1 MLINIHDSH
10 LEKVGFLDSESP
22 GAPGFFNDVE
32 HHYLAEGAST
42 FTFSVNNKG
51 LVHFSYERY
60 LENQIRNNI
69 DFDGT
74 PIILQFKNKSE

>member
-1 MLINIHDSH
+1 MRSRI
-10 LEKVGFLDSESP
+10 
-22 GAPGFFNDVE
+22 
-32 HHYLAEGAST
+32 ST
-42 FTFSVNNKG
+42 LSVFGRRIKGRYPRMREQWKRGLFSVNNKG
-51 LVHFSYERY
+51 LVHFSYDRY

>member
-1 MLINIHDSH
+1 MEGELFIMLINIHDSH

-42 FTFSVNNKG
+42 FTFSVG
-51 LVHFSYERY
+51 SR
-60 LENQIRNNI
+60 
-69 DFDGT
+69 
-74 PIILQFKNKSE
+74 